1 MKSPPYLKHD
11 ATLDR
16 ADAIFRLR
24 RGDKICFLT
33 QSLSATVWLWRN
45 WASFPGSIFNA
56 KIIFNLW
63 FGVVLSRREPQWRC
77 NPTQNVKMF
86 SPFIEELKCKDRS
99 LPMKQKAVKSS
110 FLLSFTWWWFLA
122 LSLLGNGV
130 LLILSVV
137 RLIQIMVSN
146 DNASVLLPALYC
158 IPALPF
164 WECTRGKMF
173 F

>member
-1 MKSPPYLKHD
+1 MQTRSSGYVEVTKSVFSLKVYLRLCGCDGIGLHFP
-11 ATLDR
+11 AASLMQR
-16 ADAIFRLR
+16 SSLIFGLVSS
-24 RGDKICFLT
+24 
-33 QSLSATVWLWRN
+33 SLAENHSD
-45 WASFPGSIFNA
+45 
-56 KIIFNLW
+56 
-63 FGVVLSRREPQWRC
+63 
-77 NPTQNVKMF
+77 PTQNVKMF